1 MNKKCA
7 SYWAG
12 KAVLITGA
20 SSGLGAA
27 LVEALAPL
35 RVQFGLL
42 SRRTEEMQALA
53 EKHKNSGSTFWIR
66 ACDVREREAVL
77 TAVRAFQ
84 QHAGRI
90 DAAWINSGI
99 GGDTSFARWSW
110 DKVESMI
117 DTNLNGAIY
126 TTRACAEIMAAQKS
140 GTLIGVCSASSMRGI
155 GARGVYSLT
164 KIGLAY
170 FLESLAVELPELQV
184 TIIHP
189 GFVDT
194 PLNRG
199 NPNRFWLM
207 TPERAAQLMLAAV
220 AKRKCEYIFPW
231 QMKLL
236 YRLVHA
242 LPVRLYRTLGN
253 KALELG
259 RPKG

>member
-1 MNKKCA
+1 MNKKLT
-7 SYWAG
+7 SYWSG
-12 KAVLITGA
+12 KSVLITGA

-27 LVEALAPL
+27 LVEALAPFGV
-35 RVQFGLL
+35 RFGLL
-42 SRRTEEMQALA
+42 SRRVEEMQALA
-53 EKHKNSGSTFWIR
+53 DKHKNSGSTFWIR
-66 ACDVREREAVL
+66 ACDVRERDNVIAAVHDF
-77 TAVRAFQ
+77 R

-90 DAAWINSGI
+90 DAAWVNSGI

-110 DKVESMI
+110 DKVENML
-117 DTNLNGAIY
+117 DTNLKGAIY
-126 TTRACAEIMAAQKS
+126 TTRACAEIMATQKS
-140 GTLIGVCSASSMRGI
+140 GALIGICSASSMRGI
-155 GARGVYSLT
+155 GARGIYSLT
-164 KIGLAY
+164 KIGFAY

-207 TPERAAQLMLAAV
+207 LPERAAQMMIKAV
-220 AKRKCEYIFPW
+220 AQRKSVYIYPW

-242 LPVRLYRTLGN
+242 LPSGLYRKLGR